1 MCWRRWLFVVQGSAT
16 SGSNQLWCHH
26 QRQQPQRLKQHYT
39 FLPASSSLHRTTLLC
54 SISSFF
60 NLTYHLSTLSHFTTI
75 CTCFSTYNQP
85 PFFNY
90 ALYSS
95 YQSWADRTLLLNLIV
110 WHSHSQPNLLI
121 PSKPITSQVYPASTF
136 ATATTISRIGYIAA
150 TFHPYYYLPIIY
162 QQHNLPHPA
171 ILKVDLTS

>member
-16 SGSNQLWCHH
+16 SGSNQLWCHR
-26 QRQQPQRLKQHYT
+26 QRQQPQYLKQHYT

-75 CTCFSTYNQP
+75 WTCFPTYNQP

-121 PSKPITSQVYPASTF
+121 PSKPITSQVYPVSSF
-136 ATATTISRIGYIAA
+136 ATATTIIMNWVYCCYFSSILLFANHLPA
-150 TFHPYYYLPIIY
+150 T
-162 QQHNLPHPA
+162 
-171 ILKVDLTS
+171 